1 MKLLYWLSEWISLS
15 QEDQQSTLPFSGSSL
30 LDNVFVKYDLVDLN
44 KPLLFTFSPSGTD
57 IKEQDLHPHFSPW
70 GYQLAQQQQVNII
83 SFQHL
88 GVSNWFRSPNLID
101 FLEQLSMMLMS
112 FPCRL
117 GYGLSRGGFAI
128 GAFANLLKL
137 DHILLFYPVSSKNKS
152 LVPWDDR
159 SSTELAQQFNW
170 EDNYHDRDLGEAHG
184 YIIYDPTND
193 IDRRHA
199 QRYPELTHFKVV
211 GMGHG
216 VHPNELDRTDFYN
229 QMVEQF
235 IQHQKIDISQ
245 FSEQA
250 KTQFLI
256 EN

>member
-1 MKLLYWLSEWISLS
+1 MKLLYWLSEWLSL
-15 QEDQQSTLPFSGSSL
+15 EPEGQQAKLPYSGSSL
-30 LDNVFVKYDLVDLN
+30 LDDVFVKYDLVDVN

-57 IKEQDLHPHFSPW
+57 IKEQDLHSSFSPW

-88 GVSNWFRSPNLID
+88 GVSNWFRSPNLIN
-101 FLEQLSMMLMS
+101 FLEQLSMMLTP
-112 FPCRL
+112 FHCRL

-128 GAFANLLKL
+128 GAFAHLLKL
-137 DHILLFYPVSSKNKS
+137 KHVLLFYPVSTKNQT

-170 EDNYHDRDLGEAHG
+170 ENNYHDRNLGEANG

-193 IDRRHA
+193 IDKLHA
-199 QRYPELTHFKVV
+199 QRYPELIQFKVI

-216 VHPNELDRTDFYN
+216 VHPNDLDRQDFYN

-235 IQHQKIDISQ
+235 IHHQNIDISQ

-250 KTQFLI
+250 KTQFLK
-256 EN
+256 ED

>member
-1 MKLLYWLSEWISLS
+1 MKLLYWLSEWLSLS
-15 QEDQQSTLPFSGSSL
+15 PEDQQAKLPHSGSSL
-30 LDNVFVKYDLVDLN
+30 LDDVFVKYDLLDVN

-57 IKEQDLHPHFSPW
+57 IKGQDLNENFSPW
-70 GYQLAQQQQVNII
+70 GYQVARQQQVNVI

-88 GVSNWFRSPNLID
+88 GVSNWFRNPNLIH
-101 FLEQLSMMLMS
+101 FLEQLSSMLTP
-112 FPCRL
+112 FQCRL

-137 DHILLFYPVSSKNKS
+137 NHVLLFYPVSTKNKM
-152 LVPWDDR
+152 LVPWDGR

-170 EDNYHDRDLGEAHG
+170 ENNYHDRNLGEANG

-193 IDRRHA
+193 IDKLHA
-199 QRYPELTHFKVV
+199 QRYPKLIQFKVV

-216 VHPNELDRTDFYN
+216 VHPNDLDRQDFYN

-245 FSEQA
+245 FNEQA
-250 KTQFLI
+250 KTQFLK
-256 EN
+256 ED